1 MTPKFFICLFAFL
14 IINNTLRAQS
24 LLHSAS
30 GEIGG
35 HAVVYGLSY
44 DLRFKTDSLVNFGL
58 GTVGSVFIADY
69 YGHSA
74 ATLRGFCTIGR
85 KKSCFE
91 TGMDI
96 MYDEFS
102 SGTPRSSYS
111 YSTYTTY
118 LQAYLGYRYQPVKG
132 GLLLRAY
139 AVPLSF
145 KINNKTEFAFPP
157 LGAIGVSLGYT
168 FNPKTA
174 K

>member
-14 IINNTLRAQS
+14 VLNNTLRAQS

-58 GTVGSVFIADY
+58 GTVGSVYFSTDSKY
-69 YGHSA
+69 SA
-74 ATLRGFCTIGR
+74 AALRGFCTIGK

-96 MYDEFS
+96 MYLESIDGGRKS
-102 SGTPRSSYS
+102 RPY
-111 YSTYTTY
+111 YTYTTY